1 MLLHDCKRNN
11 TGPRSARRIP
21 IDIFLH
27 IRKGAQQIV
36 RFKPVGSSRESI
48 SVAQFLLVKSGR
60 RSNFI
65 DMQATAVSP
74 NSIVERPGF
83 FLNGALVMV
92 LEVVLVLGG
101 LALILSQALG
111 QLAGGAGTG
120 SPPIGLLPGF
130 ALILLALLIL
140 RGFRLMRRDQALV
153 LYSGPKY
160 LGTIK
165 GGGLFWTN
173 PFVSRRKLSLQAH
186 PSTVQHPFDGTRSLT
201 ANVIWQVTDTAKA
214 LELSD
219 HYDLAVQQAIAK
231 ALAETLGKDDL
242 DLFKKSLERHLGQI
256 GASVR
261 RVELRSGRVAL

>member
-1 MLLHDCKRNN
+1 M
-11 TGPRSARRIP
+11 
-21 IDIFLH
+21 
-27 IRKGAQQIV
+27 
-36 RFKPVGSSRESI
+36 
-48 SVAQFLLVKSGR
+48 
-60 RSNFI
+60 
-65 DMQATAVSP
+65 DMQATAVPP
-74 NSIVERPGF
+74 NSTVERPGF
-83 FLNGALVMV
+83 FLNGALVV
-92 LEVVLVLGG
+92 IVEVALVLGG
-101 LALILSQALG
+101 LALIFSQALG
-111 QLAGGAGTG
+111 QLAAGTG

-130 ALILLALLIL
+130 ALIILALLIL

-153 LYSGPKY
+153 LYSGNKY

-186 PSTVQHPFDGTRSLT
+186 QSTVQHPFDGTRSLT

-219 HYDLAVQQAIAK
+219 HYDLAVQQTIDK

-242 DLFKKSLERHLGQI
+242 DLFKKSLEKHLGQI